1 MSSASVFDKLV
12 VRPVRK
18 GELSRWNLYM
28 QKYHY
33 LGLKWIAGQSLRYIA
48 LLDDKWVALLGWG
61 SASKNC
67 GARERYIGWSG
78 EKKYKRLFFIANNL
92 RFLILPWVSQK
103 NLASKVLSLNL
114 KRLSADFERVYG
126 HPVYL
131 AETFVDESKF
141 KGTCYK
147 ASNWKHV
154 GYTEGYSRSN
164 TRYYHHGQVKA
175 IYLYSLYKRAP
186 EILSGDL
193 IPYDVSLL
201 KEQRRLSTMIKFPI
215 EKLIWCIREITDPR
229 SSHGKRHSLETVLSI
244 VVCAVL
250 CGCKGYRSIGS
261 WSQSLSR
268 EELIR
273 FGSTRYTAPSEPT
286 IRRLIQRVDADKFDK
301 EIGHWLLEQKLLESP
316 DALKGCGIAID
327 GKTVRGSHNG
337 PKKGI
342 HLLSAVIH
350 KEGVVF
356 AQEEVDE
363 KTNEIKHVKPLFEN
377 VDIEGSI
384 VTADA
389 LHTQKEIANY
399 LVEEKKANFLFTVK
413 DNQPTLLDD
422 IKSLDLKKTPNSNA
436 NRIPKPSTKD
446 TGV

>member
-1 MSSASVFDKLV
+1 MSYPGIFDNLV

-18 GELSRWNLYM
+18 EEVSLWNIYM

-33 LGLKWIAGQSLRYIA
+33 LGLKWIGGKSLRYIA
-48 LLDDKWVALLGWG
+48 LLDGEWVALLGWG
-61 SASKNC
+61 SAAKNC

-78 EKKYKRLFFIANNL
+78 EKKYRRLFFIANNL

-114 KRLSADFERVYG
+114 KRLSTDFECVYG

-131 AETFVDESKF
+131 AETFVDESRY

-164 TRYYHHGQVKA
+164 KRYYHHGQVKA
-175 IYLYSLYKRAP
+175 VYLYSLYKRAC

-193 IPYDVSLL
+193 IPFNVSLI
-201 KEQRRLSTMIKFPI
+201 KKRRRIATMIKFPI
-215 EKLIWCIREITDPR
+215 ERLLCRIREFTDPR
-229 SSHGKRHSLETVLSI
+229 SSHGKRHPLETVLSI
-244 VVCAVL
+244 AVCAVL
-250 CGCKGYRSIGS
+250 CGCKGYRGIGA
-261 WSQSLSR
+261 WSQSLSH
-268 EELIR
+268 EELVR
-273 FGSTRYTAPSEPT
+273 FGSSRDTPPSEPT
-286 IRRLIQRVDADKFDK
+286 IRRLIQRIDADKFDR
-301 EIGHWLLEQKLLESP
+301 EIGDWLLEEKLLESA
-316 DALKGCGIAID
+316 DGLRGCAIAID

-337 PKKGI
+337 SQKAV

-350 KEGVVF
+350 KEGVVI

-363 KTNEIKHVKPLFEN
+363 KTNEIKHVRPLFEN
-377 VDIEGSI
+377 INIEGSV

-389 LHTQKEIANY
+389 LHTQKELANY
-399 LVEEKKANFLFTVK
+399 VVEEKKADYLFTVK
-413 DNQPTLLDD
+413 DNQPTLLAD
-422 IKSLDLKKTPNSNA
+422 IKYIDLKKTHHLNHTTAPT
-436 NRIPKPSTKD
+436 TKD
-446 TGV
+446 TLV